1 MQSHRRFGGHAS
13 PVLKLWRS
21 AEQRGVAAKHC
32 IITGT
37 EEFGNGSDCIL
48 DQIVGKK
55 GTRPPLSRLD
65 SICD

>member
-13 PVLKLWRS
+13 PVLELWRS

-48 DQIVGKK
+48 DQIVEKK
-55 GTRPPLSRLD
+55 KAPGPRCQD
-65 SICD
+65 